1 MILSNILGAVEYT
14 SRKNN
19 ELMLEENNEI
29 ANV

>member
-1 MILSNILGAVEYT
+1 MILSNIWGTVEYT

-19 ELMLEENNEI
+19 EIMLEENNEI